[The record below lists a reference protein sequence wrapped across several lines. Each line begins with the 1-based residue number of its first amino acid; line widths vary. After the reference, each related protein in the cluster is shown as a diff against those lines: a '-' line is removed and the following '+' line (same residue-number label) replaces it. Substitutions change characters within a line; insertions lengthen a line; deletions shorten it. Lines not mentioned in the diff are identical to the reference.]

1 MRVTRGTEPHLLLIL
16 EHSVHDGRRAKDGQP
31 LTISRRLQSVFLDR
45 QGSAVAGGAAPY
57 LDYRPA
63 LAEERAS
70 LNRVLNEDWLSD
82 DIEARAVAFAVE
94 HLVSRHL
101 DEVRARRIA
110 EIAEIQSEVE
120 ARLIQEINFW
130 DARAEE
136 LALQEAAGRNQR
148 LNAENARGIATTLA
162 ERLNRRRAELERER
176 QIAAAL
182 PQLVGAALVV
192 PSGMLQQPSN
202 DAVQRPGLMERDEA
216 TEAKAMAA
224 VMAAE
229 CAAGRRPVDVSA
241 QKLGYDIE
249 SHDPK
254 TRNLRF
260 IEVKG
265 RAVDAEVVIFTRNE
279 MLTAF
284 NAPDA
289 YYVALVL
296 IEAGF
301 ARAPIYVPRPHEVF
315 GAEPAFAETARL
327 IKISSLSERA
337 TAGA

>member
-1 MRVTRGTEPHLLLIL
+1 MP
-16 EHSVHDGRRAKDGQP
+16 
-31 LTISRRLQSVFLDR
+31 
-45 QGSAVAGGAAPY
+45 
-57 LDYRPA
+57 
-63 LAEERAS
+63 
-70 LNRVLNEDWLSD
+70 
-82 DIEARAVAFAVE
+82 
-94 HLVSRHL
+94 RHL
-101 DEVRARRIA
+101 DEVRTRRIS
-110 EIAEIQSEVE
+110 EIAKIQSEVE

-162 ERLNRRRAELERER
+162 ERLNRRRAELDRER

-192 PSGMLQQPSN
+192 PIGMLRQPTT
-202 DAVQRPGLMERDEA
+202 DASKSSGLMERDEA
-216 TEAKAMAA
+216 SEQKAMAA

-229 CAAGRRPVDVSA
+229 RAAGRRPVDVSA

-254 TRNLRF
+254 TGSLRF
-260 IEVKG
+260 TEVKG
-265 RAVDAEVVIFTRNE
+265 RAADAEIVIFTRNE

-284 NAPDA
+284 NAPDS

-296 IEAGF
+296 VEAGF

-327 IKISSLSERA
+327 IKVSALIEH
-337 TAGA
+337 GAS

>member
-1 MRVTRGTEPHLLLIL
+1 M
-16 EHSVHDGRRAKDGQP
+16 
-31 LTISRRLQSVFLDR
+31 TISRRLQSVFLDR
-45 QGSAVAGGAAPY
+45 NGGELAGGAAPY

-63 LAEERAS
+63 SAEERGKLDA
-70 LNRVLNEDWLSD
+70 VLSETWLSD
-82 DIEARAVAFAVE
+82 DIEGHAIAFAVE
-94 HLVSRHL
+94 HLVPGHL
-101 DEVRARRIA
+101 DEIRTRRLA
-110 EIAEIQSEVE
+110 EIAKIQSEVE
-120 ARLIQEINFW
+120 ARLIQAINFW

-176 QIAAAL
+176 QIAASL

-192 PSGMLQQPSN
+192 PIGMLRIAEPE
-202 DAVQRPGLMERDEA
+202 ATRPGLMERDDES
-216 TEAKAMAA
+216 EAKAMAA

-229 CAAGRRPVDVSA
+229 RSAGRHPVDVSA
-241 QKLGYDIE
+241 QKVGYDIE
-249 SHDPK
+249 SRDPK
-254 TRNLRF
+254 TGGLRF

-265 RAVDAEVVIFTRNE
+265 RAADAEVVIFTRNE

-289 YYVALVL
+289 YFVALVM

-301 ARAPIYVPRPHEVF
+301 ARAPLYVARPHEVF
-315 GAEPAFAETARL
+315 GAEPGFAETARFIRIREL
-327 IKISSLSERA
+327 TARA
-337 TAGA
+337 DPRGY